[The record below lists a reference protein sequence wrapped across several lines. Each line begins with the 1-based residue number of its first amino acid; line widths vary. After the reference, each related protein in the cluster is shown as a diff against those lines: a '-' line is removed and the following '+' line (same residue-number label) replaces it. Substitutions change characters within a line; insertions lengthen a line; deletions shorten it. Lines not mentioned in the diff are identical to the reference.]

1 MILTGRVKAF
11 GACGYAPVHADARN
25 LLEQL
30 DGALDEI
37 LKKKETSWL
46 KA

>member
-1 MILTGRVKAF
+1 MQMRK
-11 GACGYAPVHADARN
+11 D

-37 LKKKETSWL
+37 LEKKETSWL